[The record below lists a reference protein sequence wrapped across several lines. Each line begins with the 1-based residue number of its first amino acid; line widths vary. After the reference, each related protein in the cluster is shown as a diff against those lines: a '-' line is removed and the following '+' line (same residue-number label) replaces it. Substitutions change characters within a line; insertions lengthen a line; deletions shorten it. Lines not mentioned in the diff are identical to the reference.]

1 MTTEPIEDENDKPDE
16 VEDDEGS
23 DFTVTLLGKTFDEDA
38 LRNAFEVAVNAIRS
52 ALEEAGLSG
61 ELVIAGVT
69 YSVDEVPDDEGE
81 EEADG

>member
-1 MTTEPIEDENDKPDE
+1 MTTEPIEDENTKPDE

-69 YSVDEVPDDEGE
+69 YSVDKVPEDDTGE
-81 EEADG
+81 EDG